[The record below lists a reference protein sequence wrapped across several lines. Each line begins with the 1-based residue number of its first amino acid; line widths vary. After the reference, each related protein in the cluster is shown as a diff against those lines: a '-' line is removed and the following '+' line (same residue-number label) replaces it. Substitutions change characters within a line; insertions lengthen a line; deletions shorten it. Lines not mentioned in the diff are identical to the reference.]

1 MITVLVLFLTAFF
14 YFAVGMFVF
23 SNDWENMLKKRFFYL
38 CLIIFGWSMI
48 TGAMNIVS
56 DPVQANSMRILA
68 TPFWS
73 FIHPFFLYFIFHL
86 SGREEILNTRFRKF
100 LFYMPAVICILVYG
114 ILYTPAP
121 EMLTRESYGWA
132 AELWKGKGF
141 IYDHYLD
148 IMYLLTFSISF
159 YFLAMTY
166 RRAMMERERKAS
178 RNLMIGIFVSLLLG
192 GVMDLLLPQL
202 VDIPLLRLG
211 PVYMFPAIL
220 SAFYSIVRYNYMD
233 INPRNVLIKILQT
246 MEEGLILTEGD
257 GQITYVNREAMRLL
271 DRYRE
276 LEHMRI
282 EDVLPEAAGSPK
294 DRFMDLETTVVRPDQ
309 REVPVYVSKSTLRD
323 EWDDVLGVV
332 FVFRDMTAIRDAHNE
347 LRKMNENLE
356 QMVSERTLK
365 LQEMND
371 HLKEVL
377 DNRRAMQSTINRLS
391 NYDLLT
397 NLPNR
402 NLLVNELTKWISEQ
416 AQSNGNLAVLY
427 FDINRF
433 RLVNES
439 LGHSAGDKVLAD
451 VAMRLKKIFSMD
463 ELIAR
468 MGADEFVVV
477 IRDYRDMEEVDSV
490 IAKVKGIFEE
500 EFSVLEKSIFCRT
513 SMGIA
518 LYPNDAEDA
527 EGLLKSADM
536 AMHKAKDTDY
546 SAHRYVSNE
555 MKEEVKRDFR
565 IRNDLVDGLRNGDL
579 ELYYQ
584 PQVDCTTGLIIGNEA
599 LIRWNHKELGFLSPG
614 IFIPIAERYGLMSD
628 LDDFVMM
635 EAARQNKAWADAG
648 ILYER
653 VSVNLSPKLFMSD
666 DLIDKVKYVLEETGL
681 SPSLYELEL
690 TEGVLLGDI
699 DKTIAIIEKL
709 HNMGVR
715 ISIDDFGTEYSS
727 LNYLKMLP
735 VDRLK
740 IAKPFVDG
748 IQNNTVD
755 EAIIDAIVVLA
766 NKIGM
771 ELIAEGVE
779 EHNQMIY
786 LRDKGCRQIQGYYY
800 YKPMSVKDLEEQGV
814 FAINE
819 YKR

>member
-1 MITVLVLFLTAFF
+1 MITVLVLFFAAFF
-14 YFAVGMFVF
+14 YLVVGMVVY
-23 SNDWENMLKKRFFYL
+23 SNDWDNMLKKRFFYL
-38 CLIIFGWSMI
+38 CLIAFGWSTI

-73 FIHPFFLYFIFHL
+73 LLHPFFLYFIFHL
-86 SGREEILNTRFRKF
+86 SGKEEFLQTRLRKF
-100 LFYMPAVICILVYG
+100 LFYLPAVICIAVYAV
-114 ILYTPAP
+114 IYMPAP
-121 EMLTRESYGWA
+121 ELLARESYGWA
-132 AELWKGKGF
+132 TGLWKNQGF

-148 IMYLLTFSISF
+148 IMYLFSFSVSLYLLIASH
-159 YFLAMTY
+159 
-166 RRAMMERERKAS
+166 RRATMERERKAS
-178 RNLMIGIFVSLLLG
+178 RNMIGGIFVSLLFG
-192 GVMDLLLPQL
+192 GVMDLFLPHL
-202 VDIPLLRLG
+202 VDVPLARLG
-211 PVYMFPAIL
+211 PIYLFPAIMT
-220 SAFYSIVRYNYMD
+220 AFYSIVRYNYMD

-257 GQITYVNREAMRLL
+257 GKITYVNREAMRLL

-276 LEHMRI
+276 LENMNI
-282 EDVLPEAAGSPK
+282 ADVMPEVAGSKK
-294 DRFMDLETTVVRPDQ
+294 DRFMDLEATVQRPD
-309 REVPVYVSKSTLRD
+309 RKEIPVYVSKSTLRD

-347 LRKMNENLE
+347 LRQMNENLE
-356 QMVSERTLK
+356 KMVSERTAK

-402 NLLVNELTKWISEQ
+402 ILMVNELTKWIAEQ
-416 AQSNGNLAVLY
+416 EKVRGNLAVIY

-439 LGHSAGDKVLAD
+439 LGHSAGDKVLSDIAL
-451 VAMRLKKIFSMD
+451 RLKKIFALN

-477 IRDYRDMEEVDSV
+477 IRNYRSMEEVDGV
-490 IAKVKGIFEE
+490 VAKIMGIFEE
-500 EFSVLEKSIFCRT
+500 EFLVMEKTILCRT
-513 SMGIA
+513 SIGIA
-518 LYPNDAEDA
+518 LYPGDATDA

-536 AMHKAKDTDY
+536 AMHKAKEFDY
-546 SAHRYVSNE
+546 STHRYVSND

-565 IRNDLVDGLRNGDL
+565 IRNDLVDGLKNGDL

-584 PQVDCTTGLIIGNEA
+584 PQVDCTTGLIVGNEA

-614 IFIPIAERYGLMSD
+614 IFIPIAERYGLMHE
-628 LDDFVMM
+628 LDDFVMF
-635 EAARQNKAWADAG
+635 EAARQNKAWVDAG
-648 ILYER
+648 LLEER

-666 DLIDKVKYVLEETGL
+666 SLLDKVQEVLSKTGL

-699 DKTIAIIEKL
+699 EKTIMIIEKL
-709 HNMGVR
+709 HKMGVR

-748 IQNNTVD
+748 IQSNNVD

-766 NKIGM
+766 KKIGM

-779 EHNQMIY
+779 EHNQMMY
-786 LRDKGCRQIQGYYY
+786 LRDKGCHQIQGYYY

-814 FAINE
+814 FAING